1 MKERIKRNARKK
13 SSILSVVAGAVV
25 WSSAAMADTVVIGVE
40 DLSYFPHYTMDGGE
54 YGGFGRALFD
64 AWAADRGHSVEYKA
78 FPIKR
83 LMENLVEGKIDMK
96 YPDNAYWSADMKDG
110 KSVVYSEKV
119 VEYIDGVSVKPGNV
133 GKGMDSIKKL
143 GTVRGFTAWSWL
155 DVIKSGTV
163 KVSENKALEGVIKQ
177 TLADR
182 VDAAYANVSVIQHQL
197 DKMGSAKALSFDPD
211 LKHTRDFYYAST
223 TTKPELI
230 TDFNSWMSDNAAKV
244 DALKAEY
251 KVTLD

>member
-1 MKERIKRNARKK
+1 MTHVNNINAKK
-13 SSILSVVAGAVV
+13 KLSILAVV
-25 WSSAAMADTVVIGVE
+25 LGSAALSGTAYADNIVVGVE
-40 DLSYFPHYTMDGGE
+40 ELNYFPHYTMDGGE

-64 AWAADRGHSVEYKA
+64 AWAADRGHTVEYRA

-83 LMENLVEGKIDMK
+83 LFENLVEGKIDMK
-96 YPDNAYWSADMKDG
+96 YPDNAYWSSDMKDG

-133 GKGMDSIKKL
+133 GKGMDSVKKL

-155 DVIKSGTV
+155 DVINSGTV

-182 VDAAYANVSVIQHQL
+182 VDAAYANVSVIQYQL
-197 DKMGSAKALSFDPD
+197 DKMGSAKALTFDPD

-223 TTKPELI
+223 TTKPQLI
-230 TDFNSWMSDNAAKV
+230 SDFNSWMADNAAKV